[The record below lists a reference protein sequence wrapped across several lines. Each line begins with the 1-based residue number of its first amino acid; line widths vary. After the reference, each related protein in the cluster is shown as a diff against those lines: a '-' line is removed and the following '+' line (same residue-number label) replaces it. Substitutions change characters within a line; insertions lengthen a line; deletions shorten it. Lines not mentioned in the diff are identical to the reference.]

1 MKFILLLSFF
11 VNQIFCKSTHKFHN
25 VINDSSEQ
33 DEKTDANSEQHK
45 IIKRN
50 AVHRVEHVFNANG
63 ITHLNNCSYPDHYC
77 NPTSPSL
84 LKKVDTSIDGPLG
97 KPSSKITFVN
107 WELGSNFLNRKYFN
121 FYEGFP
127 QTALR
132 HAKGRNYICTSSC
145 KLFSDKICILF
156 SATQTVRTSPTS
168 TSAPSRPASC
178 WRAARTRGR
187 AARCEIAVCPG
198 GRTAGHIMWSNH

>member
-33 DEKTDANSEQHK
+33 DERTDANSEQHK
-45 IIKRN
+45 ITKRN

-97 KPSSKITFVN
+97 MPSSKITFVN
-107 WELGSNFLNRKYFN
+107 LGLGSNFLNRKYFN
-121 FYEGFP
+121 FYQGFP

-132 HAKGRNYICTSSC
+132 HAKGKNYICTSSC
-145 KLFSDKICILF
+145 KMFL
-156 SATQTVRTSPTS
+156 
-168 TSAPSRPASC
+168 
-178 WRAARTRGR
+178 AADSSS
-187 AARCEIAVCPG
+187 VCPNVVC
-198 GRTAGHIMWSNH
+198 SL